1 MAAPFCVKIRGKVT
15 MTLQECYQ
23 ALGGNYDEVLRR
35 MMTPRLVDKFIG
47 KFLADGSYLA
57 LCAAMDAGQHQEAFR
72 AAHTLKGVCQNLGFG
87 NLLRSVEPLTE
98 LLRPE
103 TDLIPAEAVSLM
115 ALVRR
120 DYDATVNI
128 IQRYQQDRA

>member
-1 MAAPFCVKIRGKVT
+1 

-23 ALGGNYDEVLRR
+23 ALGGDYDEVLRR
-35 MMTPRLVDKFIG
+35 LMTPKLVDKFVG

-57 LCAAMDAGQHQEAFR
+57 LCTAMEAGQRQEAFR

-87 NLLRSVEPLTE
+87 SLLRAVEPLTE

-103 TDLIPAEAVSLM
+103 TAQIPEEAAALLP
-115 ALVRR
+115 LVRQR
-120 DYDATVNI
+120 YDETVQT
-128 IQRYQQDRA
+128 IQRYQQSRA